1 MEQRDDDGRHESRL
15 SENARNLN
23 RRNAY
28 RVSGSHNYSVE
39 ELAKTWHVSDEFVR
53 RLFLR
58 EPSVVVFWRQRP
70 GRRVYR
76 TIRIPESVAARVHE
90 RMTTP

>member
-1 MEQRDDDGRHESRL
+1 MNSTRRENKRDEDAPEERTQAAFERH
-15 SENARNLN
+15 
-23 RRNAY
+23 
-28 RVSGSHNYSVE
+28 YSVE
-39 ELAKTWHVSDEFVR
+39 ELAKMWHVSDEFVR

-58 EPSVVVFWRQRP
+58 EPGVVVFWRQRP

-76 TIRIPESVAARVHE
+76 TIRIPESVAARVHR